1 MGFINID
8 VDIDIDDYI
17 DEVSDGVLLREIKR
31 RNMHANSLF
40 NRLDEET
47 EFPIEINGMDDDIK
61 KDILI
66 KWLGENFKR
75 LSITEF
81 EQKFN

>member
-1 MGFINID
+1 MAFINID
-8 VDIDIDDYI
+8 INIDEYI
-17 DEVSDGVLLREIKR
+17 DEVSDDSLLREVKR
-31 RNMHANSLF
+31 RNKQANSLF
-40 NRLDEET
+40 NRLDEDT
-47 EFPIEINGMDDDIK
+47 EFPIKINGMDDEIK